1 MTLAELAE
9 ASDLPART
17 IRFYIARGLLNG
29 PVKSGREA
37 EYTGAHLERIDRIKK
52 LQAQGRTLA
61 EIGYLLNE
69 PAQKSAAPEPQAWWQ
84 YAIGDDVMVWVKA
97 GTNPWFTRQVRTLA
111 AEFARA
117 VAQLQK
123 ERSGKPERE

>member
-17 IRFYIARGLLNG
+17 IRFYIARGLVSG

-37 EYTGAHLERIDRIKK
+37 EYTGAHLERIGRIKK
-52 LQAQGRTLA
+52 LQSQGRTLA

-69 PAQKSAAPEPQAWWQ
+69 PAQRSVAPEPHAWWQ

-97 GTNPWFTRQVRTLA
+97 GTNPWFTKQMRALA
-111 AEFARA
+111 GEFARA
-117 VAQLQK
+117 VEQLQN
-123 ERSGKPERE
+123 ERSGKPEKE